1 MHLKQLEYFVAAAE
15 FMNFSHAAE
24 RLFIS
29 QQALSEQISRL
40 ESEYGVKFFIRGR
53 KMMLTRDGECMLK
66 AARQILAQERS
77 LRNELEILNS
87 DVHGTLNV
95 GMSYIRSRL
104 MFPSCLTAFR
114 AKYPYVT
121 VKLFTGSSEKLKNDI
136 ITGVTDIVIGFDQF
150 NYESINTFPLWNERL
165 FLTVPQKYLI
175 KLYGRDWEA
184 RLPQLN
190 QGTDLSVFAYFPFV
204 VLEKQYYI
212 QKVALPLFNAIS
224 VEPDIVFEGN
234 DLELVCSVSKAGLGL
249 SFASEMFVSV
259 ARHLFA
265 PDGEDTL
272 YAFPL
277 AGPVF
282 LPLVIGY
289 NKTQYFSQ
297 LSRTFVEVTRE
308 NYKKARLL
316 NYGNE

>member
-15 FMNFSHAAE
+15 FMNFSHAAQ

-29 QQALSEQISRL
+29 QQALSEQISKL

-66 AARQILAQERS
+66 AARQILAQERN

-104 MFPSCLTAFR
+104 MFPSCLTAFK

-121 VKLFTGSSEKLKNDI
+121 VKLFTGSSERMKNDI

-150 NYESINTFPLWNERL
+150 HYDSINTFPLWSERL
-165 FLTVPQKYLI
+165 FLTVPQRFLVKRF
-175 KLYGRDWEA
+175 GGEWEA
-184 RLPQLN
+184 QLPRLN
-190 QGTDLSVFAYFPFV
+190 QGAELSDFAFFPFIF
-204 VLEKQYYI
+204 LEKQYYI
-212 QKVALPLFNAIS
+212 STVARPLFNAIS
-224 VEPDIVFEGN
+224 VEPDIIFEGS
-234 DLELVCSVSKAGLGL
+234 DVELICSVSKTGMGL

-265 PDGEDTL
+265 PDGENTL

-277 AGPVF
+277 AGPVL

-297 LSRTFVEVTRE
+297 LSRAFVEVTRE
-308 NYKKARLL
+308 NYNKTRLL
-316 NYGNE
+316 N